1 MTLLPEIESD
11 SSDII
16 GKMFSLDAEC
26 IKVSGIVEA
35 TLIVVSILL
44 KQDYYS
50 KTSLIPKIQQVDNY
64 IFYDPGQF
72 SSTLLLN
79 SLSDDLFVHSA

>member
-50 KTSLIPKIQQVDNY
+50 KTSLI
-64 IFYDPGQF
+64 
-72 SSTLLLN
+72 T
-79 SLSDDLFVHSA
+79 

>member
-1 MTLLPEIESD
+1 MIGGLLSISICILKMTLLPEIEND

-50 KTSLIPKIQQVDNY
+50 KTSLI
-64 IFYDPGQF
+64 
-72 SSTLLLN
+72 T
-79 SLSDDLFVHSA
+79 

>member
-1 MTLLPEIESD
+1 MFPEYQVIGGFLPISICILKMTLLPEIEND

-50 KTSLIPKIQQVDNY
+50 KTSLI
-64 IFYDPGQF
+64 
-72 SSTLLLN
+72 T
-79 SLSDDLFVHSA
+79 

>member
-1 MTLLPEIESD
+1 MIGGFLPISICILKMTLLPEIESD

-50 KTSLIPKIQQVDNY
+50 KTSLI
-64 IFYDPGQF
+64 
-72 SSTLLLN
+72 T
-79 SLSDDLFVHSA
+79 

>member
-1 MTLLPEIESD
+1 MIGGFLPISICILKMTLLPETEIEND

-35 TLIVVSILL
+35 TLIVVSVLL

-50 KTSLIPKIQQVDNY
+50 KTSLI
-64 IFYDPGQF
+64 
-72 SSTLLLN
+72 T
-79 SLSDDLFVHSA
+79 

>member
-1 MTLLPEIESD
+1 MIGGFLPISICILKMTLLPEIEND

-26 IKVSGIVEA
+26 IKVSVIVEA

-50 KTSLIPKIQQVDNY
+50 KTSLI
-64 IFYDPGQF
+64 
-72 SSTLLLN
+72 T
-79 SLSDDLFVHSA
+79 

>member
-1 MTLLPEIESD
+1 MIGGFLPISICILKMTLLPEIEND

-35 TLIVVSILL
+35 TLIVVSVLL

-50 KTSLIPKIQQVDNY
+50 KTSLI
-64 IFYDPGQF
+64 
-72 SSTLLLN
+72 T
-79 SLSDDLFVHSA
+79 

>member
-1 MTLLPEIESD
+1 MIGGFLPISICILKMTLLPEIESD

-16 GKMFSLDAEC
+16 GKMFSLDAES

-50 KTSLIPKIQQVDNY
+50 KTSLI
-64 IFYDPGQF
+64 
-72 SSTLLLN
+72 T
-79 SLSDDLFVHSA
+79 

>member
-1 MTLLPEIESD
+1 MIGGLLSISICILKMTLLPETEIEND

-50 KTSLIPKIQQVDNY
+50 KTSLI
-64 IFYDPGQF
+64 
-72 SSTLLLN
+72 T
-79 SLSDDLFVHSA
+79 

>member
-1 MTLLPEIESD
+1 MIGGFLPISICILKMTLLPEIEND

-50 KTSLIPKIQQVDNY
+50 KTSLI
-64 IFYDPGQF
+64 
-72 SSTLLLN
+72 T
-79 SLSDDLFVHSA
+79 

>member
-1 MTLLPEIESD
+1 MIGGLLSISICILKMTLLPEIESD

-50 KTSLIPKIQQVDNY
+50 KTSLI
-64 IFYDPGQF
+64 
-72 SSTLLLN
+72 T
-79 SLSDDLFVHSA
+79 